1 MRCVA
6 TRLTPHT
13 TRVTPHA
20 AHLTSHASR
29 LAHPVQLAAYA
40 NKQFL
45 AASLGVSA
53 GVMLYVSF
61 IEIFFKS
68 QGSFQDAG
76 FLEVRREPTR
86 ETIAT

>member
-1 MRCVA
+1 MSHAAR
-6 TRLTPHT
+6 RTPH
-13 TRVTPHA
+13 PA
-20 AHLTSHASR
+20 
-29 LAHPVQLAAYA
+29 QLAAYA

-45 AASLGVSA
+45 AGSLGVSA

-76 FLEVRREPTR
+76 YLEVG
-86 ETIAT
+86 